1 MEHITQL
8 WELICSQQEENL
20 WIAFFQTK
28 DNPEFLKELK
38 LHLIE
43 AYKEGKEFYY
53 EAAAVREY
61 IDRLNV
67 NRKAQ
72 ETIQDSVELNT
83 IVNNTIADSEL
94 KLYGIHSLILGNTE
108 KIELS
113 VLLHDDGKCIKNTY
127 SSGELKI
134 TYTEDQIQLEI
145 RGYISDINQFTTYA
159 PIVSKLM
166 ETNILKEY
174 MDSSEEFEG
183 INKFRIWIK
192 ELHKFLN
199 DSAHEILREIK
210 KIKWNQLL
218 SLGSFELGN
227 KEAKRDGLTYLK
239 VYSVV
244 KGKASCRYH
253 KLKGKILGFS
263 SYFETKVIEYNAKNV
278 DSLFDLVSH
287 LI

>member
-1 MEHITQL
+1 MENIKQI
-8 WELICSQQEENL
+8 WELLCSQQEDNI

-43 AYKEGKEFYY
+43 AYKEGKEFSSK
-53 EAAAVREY
+53 AAAVREY

-72 ETIQDSVELNT
+72 ETIQDSELNT

-113 VLLHDDGKCIKNTY
+113 VLLHDDEKCIKT
-127 SSGELKI
+127 SWGALKVI
-134 TYTEDQIQLEI
+134 YTESQIKFEI
-145 RGYISDINQFTTYA
+145 RGFISDINRFATYM

-174 MDSSEEFEG
+174 MESSEEFEI
-183 INKFRIWIK
+183 INKFRMWIK
-192 ELHKFLN
+192 ELHRFLN
-199 DSAHEILREIK
+199 DSNHEISKEIK
-210 KIKWNQLL
+210 KRRWNQLL

-244 KGKASCRYH
+244 KGKASCRYY
-253 KLKGKILGFS
+253 KLKQKNVDYHL
-263 SYFETKVIEYNAKNV
+263 YFETKVIDYNAKNV
-278 DSLFDLVSH
+278 DLLFDLVSH